1 MKPVAVI
8 LSGCGVFDGSE
19 IHEAVITLLALDRN
33 GVQYQCL
40 APRMKF
46 PVVDHTTQQVTLEQ
60 REAYT
65 EAARIA
71 RGHIKPL
78 ETAKA
83 DDYSAMIIPGG
94 FGAAKNLSDFAS
106 KGKDCTVNA
115 ALLAFAKAIAAQQ
128 KPAGFICIAPNLIT
142 AIYGPGV
149 KLTIGTDQKTASIL
163 TAMGAQHEDCSV
175 TEYVVD
181 EKHKVVTT
189 PAYMLAESIGQAAFG
204 IERLVEQVVAFIRP
218 LPPL

>member
-33 GVQYQCL
+33 SAKYQCL
-40 APRMKF
+40 APQIKF
-46 PVVDHTTQQVTLEQ
+46 DVVDHISQQATGEQ
-60 REAYT
+60 RDAFIES
-65 EAARIA
+65 ARIA

-78 ETAKA
+78 AAASA
-83 DDYSAMIIPGG
+83 DDYSAMIFPGG
-94 FGAAKNLSDFAS
+94 FGAAKNLSDFAT
-106 KGKDCTVNA
+106 KGENCTVNPDV
-115 ALLAFAKAIAAQQ
+115 LKFAKAMAAEQ

-142 AIYGPGV
+142 AIYGKGIQ
-149 KLTIGTDQKTASIL
+149 LTIGQDKQTADTL
-163 TAMGAQHEDCSV
+163 TKMGAVHQNCSV

-189 PAYMLAESIGQAAFG
+189 PAYMLAESIGQTAFG
-204 IERLVEQVVAFIRP
+204 IERLVEQVLALRS
-218 LPPL
+218 

>member
-33 GVQYQCL
+33 GAKYECL
-40 APRMKF
+40 APHMKF
-46 PVVDHTTQQVTLEQ
+46 NVVDHTTQQATGEQ
-60 REAYT
+60 RDVFIES
-65 EAARIA
+65 ARIA
-71 RGHIKPL
+71 RGHIKSI
-78 ETAKA
+78 ESASA
-83 DDYSAMIIPGG
+83 DDYSAIIFPGG
-94 FGAAKNLSDFAS
+94 FGAAKNLSDFATN
-106 KGKDCTVNA
+106 GENCTVNPDV
-115 ALLAFAKAIAAQQ
+115 LKFAKAIARQQ

-142 AIYGPGV
+142 AIYGKGIT
-149 KLTIGTDQKTASIL
+149 LTIGHDKQTAQML
-163 TAMGAQHEDCSV
+163 TKMGAIHQECSV

-204 IERLVEQVVAFIRP
+204 IERLVEQLLALRS
-218 LPPL
+218 